1 MKRQEIEDLHQ
12 QFVTHGQEIDIRE
25 IITVGMVLLAVIDIV
40 GSIPIIIDLRAKHGH
55 IESEK
60 ASIVAG
66 IIMIVFLFAG
76 EELLK
81 LIGIDVN
88 SFAVAGSFV
97 LFFLALEM
105 ILGIRIYR
113 DEEASSA
120 SIVPLAFP
128 LIAGAGTM
136 TTLLSLRSQFHT
148 INIVIAII
156 LNIIL
161 VYIVL
166 KSSSKIE
173 KMLGENGLG
182 VIRKTF
188 GVVLLA
194 IAVKL
199 FAANVKGLF
208 L

>member
-1 MKRQEIEDLHQ
+1 LQKKAPMNLD
-12 QFVTHGQEIDIRE
+12 FRE
-25 IITVGMVLLAVIDIV
+25 IATATMVLFAVIDIV
-40 GSIPIIIDLRAKHGH
+40 GSIPVIIDLRARFGH
-55 IESEK
+55 IQSEK
-60 ASIVAG
+60 ASLVSAG
-66 IIMIVFLFAG
+66 IMIAFLFVG
-76 EELLK
+76 EEILK

-105 ILGIRIYR
+105 ILGIRLYR
-113 DEEASSA
+113 DEEANSA
-120 SIVPLAFP
+120 SIVPIAFP

-136 TTLLSLRSQFHT
+136 TTLLSLRAEFQS
-148 INIVIAII
+148 INIIIAIL

-161 VYIVL
+161 VYVVL

-173 KMLGENGLG
+173 KRLSKNGLSI
-182 VIRKTF
+182 IRKVF

-208 L
+208 V

>member
-1 MKRQEIEDLHQ
+1 MEL
-12 QFVTHGQEIDIRE
+12 DIRE

-148 INIVIAII
+148 INFVIAII

>member
-1 MKRQEIEDLHQ
+1 MNFDFKEIA
-12 QFVTHGQEIDIRE
+12 TI
-25 IITVGMVLLAVIDIV
+25 GMVLFAVIDIV
-40 GSIPIIIDLRAKHGH
+40 GSIPIIVDLRNKHGH

-60 ASIVAG
+60 ASLVAA
-66 IIMIVFLFAG
+66 IIMIVFLFIG
-76 EELLK
+76 EEFLK
-81 LIGIDVN
+81 LIGIDVH

-97 LFFLALEM
+97 LFFIALEM

-113 DEEASSA
+113 DAEASSA

-136 TTLLSLRSQFHT
+136 TTLLSLRSQFYVE
-148 INIVIAII
+148 NIVVAII
-156 LNIIL
+156 LNIIV
-161 VYIVL
+161 VYGVL
-166 KSSSKIE
+166 KSSSRIE
-173 KMLGENGLG
+173 KMLGKTGLG
-182 VIRKTF
+182 VVRKTF

-199 FAANVKGLF
+199 FASNVKGLF

>member
-1 MKRQEIEDLHQ
+1 MFEINLKEI
-12 QFVTHGQEIDIRE
+12 VT
-25 IITVGMVLLAVIDIV
+25 VSMVLFAVIDII
-40 GSIPIIIDLRAKHGH
+40 GSIPVIVDLRSKVGH
-55 IESEK
+55 IHSEK
-60 ASIVAG
+60 ASIVAML
-66 IIMIVFLFAG
+66 IMITFLFVG
-76 EELLK
+76 EELLH

-105 ILGIRIYR
+105 ILGIRLYR
-113 DEEASSA
+113 DEEAKTA
-120 SIVPLAFP
+120 SIVPIAFP

-136 TTLLSLRSQFHT
+136 TTLLSLKSQFHT
-148 INIVIAII
+148 INIIIAIL

-161 VYIVL
+161 VYAVL

-173 KMLGENGLG
+173 KMLGITGLG
-182 VIRKTF
+182 IIRKVF